1 MADSEKL
8 ETADEATLP
17 HSEAEIAAAVN
28 ARKRARRNQR
38 IGLTAAVV
46 VACVAVGGAGVALAG
61 APGSNNVISV
71 AAATDTPAPTS
82 TPVSIPADTP
92 AGEPTSIPTATPTST
107 PTGTP
112 TPTATATQQPT
123 KTTQSLAIDID
134 DPHSITTLVNKQR
147 PLAKDFVPK
156 NLVKLSSVGVPSAND
171 HSMRREAADASR
183 ELYDAA
189 GKAGYH
195 LDFASGYRSYELQ
208 TELYTEYVEQLG
220 QEAADATSAKP
231 GYSEHQTGL
240 AVDIFETNTDCILEG
255 CFGETKPGKWLKEN
269 SWQYGFILRY
279 ENGTQDVV
287 GYEYEPW
294 HFRYVG
300 KDVAAAYHESGARTY
315 EEFVGAPAAPDYKK
329 P

>member
-1 MADSEKL
+1 MADFEKL
-8 ETADEATLP
+8 ETADEAT
-17 HSEAEIAAAVN
+17 HSHSAQEAAV
-28 ARKRARRNQR
+28 AVSERKRARRKQG
-38 IGLTAAVV
+38 IGLAIAVV
-46 VACVAVGGAGVALAG
+46 VACAAVGGTGVALAG
-61 APGSNNVISV
+61 VSGQHDAIAVVAPSG
-71 AAATDTPAPTS
+71 TS
-82 TPVSIPADTP
+82 T
-92 AGEPTSIPTATPTST
+92 PTATPTPISAPAST
-107 PTGTP
+107 P
-112 TPTATATQQPT
+112 AQPNGSA
-123 KTTQSLAIDID
+123 QGLQIDID
-134 DPHSITTLVNKQR
+134 DPNSITALVNKQR

-156 NLVKLSSVGVPSAND
+156 NLVKLSSVGVPSVND
-171 HSMRREAADASR
+171 HSMRRDAADASR

-195 LDFASGYRSYELQ
+195 LNFASGYRSYELQ
-208 TELYTEYVEQLG
+208 TELYTEYVDQLG

-231 GYSEHQTGL
+231 GFSEHQTGL

-255 CFGETKPGKWLKEN
+255 CFGKTKAGKWLKEN
-269 SWQYGFILRY
+269 SWKYGFILRY

>member
-1 MADSEKL
+1 MADFEKL
-8 ETADEATLP
+8 ETADEAT
-17 HSEAEIAAAVN
+17 HSHSAHEIAVAVSE
-28 ARKRARRNQR
+28 RKRARRKQG
-38 IGLTAAVV
+38 IGLAIAVV
-46 VACVAVGGAGVALAG
+46 VACAAVGGTGVALAG
-61 APGSNNVISV
+61 VSGQHDAIVVAVPSGTTTPTATPTPIS
-71 AAATDTPAPTS
+71 APTS
-82 TPVSIPADTP
+82 TPAQPN
-92 AGEPTSIPTATPTST
+92 GST
-107 PTGTP
+107 QGL
-112 TPTATATQQPT
+112 Q
-123 KTTQSLAIDID
+123 IDID
-134 DPHSITTLVNKQR
+134 DPNSITALVNKQR

-156 NLVKLSSVGVPSAND
+156 NLVKLSSVGVPSVND

-189 GKAGYH
+189 GKAGHH
-195 LDFASGYRSYELQ
+195 LNFASGYRSYELQ
-208 TELYTEYVEQLG
+208 TELYTEYVDQLG

-231 GYSEHQTGL
+231 GFSEHQTGL
-240 AVDIFETNTDCILEG
+240 AVDIFESNTDCILEG

-269 SWQYGFILRY
+269 SWKYGFILRY

>member
-1 MADSEKL
+1 MADFEKL
-8 ETADEATLP
+8 ETADEAT
-17 HSEAEIAAAVN
+17 HSHSAHEIAVAVSE
-28 ARKRARRNQR
+28 RKRARRKQG
-38 IGLTAAVV
+38 IGLAIAVV
-46 VACVAVGGAGVALAG
+46 VACAAVGGTGVALAG
-61 APGSNNVISV
+61 VSGQHDAITVVAPSG
-71 AAATDTPAPTS
+71 TS
-82 TPVSIPADTP
+82 T
-92 AGEPTSIPTATPTST
+92 PTATPTPISAPTST
-107 PTGTP
+107 R
-112 TPTATATQQPT
+112 AQPNGSA
-123 KTTQSLAIDID
+123 QGLQIDID
-134 DPHSITTLVNKQR
+134 DPNSITTLVNKQR
-147 PLAKDFVPK
+147 PLPKDFVPK
-156 NLVKLSSVGVPSAND
+156 NLVKLSSVGVPSVND

-195 LDFASGYRSYELQ
+195 LNFASGYRSYELQ

-231 GYSEHQTGL
+231 GFSEHQTGL
-240 AVDIFETNTDCILEG
+240 AVDIFETSTDCILEG

-269 SWQYGFILRY
+269 SWKYGFILRY

>member
-1 MADSEKL
+1 MADFEKL
-8 ETADEATLP
+8 ETADEATHA
-17 HSEAEIAAAVN
+17 HSAQEAAV
-28 ARKRARRNQR
+28 ALSQRKRARRKQG
-38 IGLTAAVV
+38 IGLAIVVV
-46 VACVAVGGAGVALAG
+46 VACAAVGGTGVALAG
-61 APGSNNVISV
+61 VSGQHDAIAVVAPSGTSTPTATPTPIS
-71 AAATDTPAPTS
+71 APTS
-82 TPVSIPADTP
+82 TPAPPNGSAQ
-92 AGEPTSIPTATPTST
+92 GL
-107 PTGTP
+107 
-112 TPTATATQQPT
+112 Q
-123 KTTQSLAIDID
+123 IDID
-134 DPHSITTLVNKQR
+134 DPNSITALVNKQR

-156 NLVKLSSVGVPSAND
+156 NLVKLSSVGVPSVND

-195 LDFASGYRSYELQ
+195 LNFASGYRSYELQ
-208 TELYTEYVEQLG
+208 TELYTEYVDQLG

-231 GYSEHQTGL
+231 GFSEHQTGL

-269 SWQYGFILRY
+269 SWKYGFILRY

>member
-1 MADSEKL
+1 MADFEKL
-8 ETADEATLP
+8 ETADEATHA
-17 HSEAEIAAAVN
+17 HSAQAIAATVSE
-28 ARKRARRNQR
+28 RKRARRKQG
-38 IGLTAAVV
+38 IGLAIAVV
-46 VACVAVGGAGVALAG
+46 VACAAVGGTGVALAG
-61 APGSNNVISV
+61 VSGQHDAIAVAVPSGTTTPTATPTPIS
-71 AAATDTPAPTS
+71 APTS
-82 TPVSIPADTP
+82 TPA
-92 AGEPTSIPTATPTST
+92 
-107 PTGTP
+107 
-112 TPTATATQQPT
+112 QPNGSA
-123 KTTQSLAIDID
+123 QGLQIDID
-134 DPHSITTLVNKQR
+134 DPNSITALVNKQR

-156 NLVKLSSVGVPSAND
+156 NLVKLSSVGVPSVND

-195 LDFASGYRSYELQ
+195 LNFASGYRSYELQ
-208 TELYTEYVEQLG
+208 TELYTEYVDQLG

-231 GYSEHQTGL
+231 GFSEHQTGL

-269 SWQYGFILRY
+269 SWKYGFILRY

>member
-1 MADSEKL
+1 MADFERL
-8 ETADEATLP
+8 ETADEATHA
-17 HSEAEIAAAVN
+17 HSAQAIAATVSE
-28 ARKRARRNQR
+28 RKRARRKQG
-38 IGLTAAVV
+38 IGLAIAVV
-46 VACVAVGGAGVALAG
+46 VACAAVGGTGVALAG
-61 APGSNNVISV
+61 VSGQHDAIAVAVPSGTTTPTATPTPIS
-71 AAATDTPAPTS
+71 APTS
-82 TPVSIPADTP
+82 TPA
-92 AGEPTSIPTATPTST
+92 
-107 PTGTP
+107 
-112 TPTATATQQPT
+112 QPNGFA
-123 KTTQSLAIDID
+123 QGLQIDID
-134 DPHSITTLVNKQR
+134 DPNSITALVNKQR

-156 NLVKLSSVGVPSAND
+156 NLVKLSSVGVPSVND

-195 LDFASGYRSYELQ
+195 LNFASGYRSYELQ
-208 TELYTEYVEQLG
+208 TELYTEYVDQLG

-231 GYSEHQTGL
+231 GFSEHQTGL

-269 SWQYGFILRY
+269 SWKYGFILRY

>member
-1 MADSEKL
+1 MADFEKL
-8 ETADEATLP
+8 ETADEAT
-17 HSEAEIAAAVN
+17 HSHSAHEIAVAVSE
-28 ARKRARRNQR
+28 RKRARRKQG
-38 IGLTAAVV
+38 IGLAIAVV
-46 VACVAVGGAGVALAG
+46 VACAAVGGTGVALAG
-61 APGSNNVISV
+61 VSGQHDAIVVAVPSGTTTPTATPTPIS
-71 AAATDTPAPTS
+71 APTS
-82 TPVSIPADTP
+82 TPA
-92 AGEPTSIPTATPTST
+92 
-107 PTGTP
+107 
-112 TPTATATQQPT
+112 QPNGFA
-123 KTTQSLAIDID
+123 QGLQIDID
-134 DPHSITTLVNKQR
+134 DPNSITALVNKQR

-156 NLVKLSSVGVPSAND
+156 NLVKLSSVGVPSVND

-195 LDFASGYRSYELQ
+195 LNFASGYRSYELQ
-208 TELYTEYVEQLG
+208 TELYTEYVDQLG

-231 GYSEHQTGL
+231 GFSEHQTGL

-269 SWQYGFILRY
+269 SWKYGFILRY

>member
-1 MADSEKL
+1 M
-8 ETADEATLP
+8 TLS
-17 HSEAEIAAAVN
+17 HGEAEIAAAVR
-28 ARKRARRNQR
+28 ARKRARLNQR
-38 IGLTAAVV
+38 IGLIVAVV
-46 VACVAVGGAGVALAG
+46 VACAAVGGAGVALAG
-61 APGSNNVISV
+61 APGSSNVIAV
-71 AAATDTPAPTS
+71 AAPTDTPTPTS
-82 TPVSIPADTP
+82 TPVSIPAETP
-92 AGEPTSIPTATPTST
+92 AGEPTSIPTDATTS
-107 PTGTP
+107 PPAGTP
-112 TPTATATQQPT
+112 TPTATQQPD
-123 KTTQSLAIDID
+123 KTEQPLAIDID

-156 NLVKLSSVGVPSAND
+156 NLVKLSSVGVPSVND

-231 GYSEHQTGL
+231 GFSEHQTGL

-269 SWQYGFILRY
+269 SWKYGFILRY

-315 EEFVGAPAAPDYKK
+315 EEFVGAPAAPDYK

>member
-1 MADSEKL
+1 MADFEKL
-8 ETADEATLP
+8 ETADEAT
-17 HSEAEIAAAVN
+17 HSHSAHEIAVAVSE
-28 ARKRARRNQR
+28 RKRARRKQG
-38 IGLTAAVV
+38 IGLVIAVV
-46 VACVAVGGAGVALAG
+46 VACAAVGGTGVALAG
-61 APGSNNVISV
+61 VSGQHDAIVV
-71 AAATDTPAPTS
+71 AVPSGTTT
-82 TPVSIPADTP
+82 
-92 AGEPTSIPTATPTST
+92 PTATPTPISAPTST
-107 PTGTP
+107 R
-112 TPTATATQQPT
+112 AQPNGSA
-123 KTTQSLAIDID
+123 QGLQIDID
-134 DPHSITTLVNKQR
+134 DPNSITTLVNKQR
-147 PLAKDFVPK
+147 PLPKDFVPK
-156 NLVKLSSVGVPSAND
+156 NLVKLSSVGVPSVND

-195 LDFASGYRSYELQ
+195 LNFASGYRSYELQ

-231 GYSEHQTGL
+231 GFSEHQTGL
-240 AVDIFETNTDCILEG
+240 AVDIFETSTDCILEG
-255 CFGETKPGKWLKEN
+255 CFGKTKAGKWLKEN
-269 SWQYGFILRY
+269 SWKYGFILRY

-315 EEFVGAPAAPDYKK
+315 EEFVGAQAAPDYKK

>member
-1 MADSEKL
+1 MADFEKL
-8 ETADEATLP
+8 ETADEATHA
-17 HSEAEIAAAVN
+17 HSAQAIAATVSE
-28 ARKRARRNQR
+28 RKRARRKQG
-38 IGLTAAVV
+38 IGLAIAVV
-46 VACVAVGGAGVALAG
+46 VACAAVGGTGVALAG
-61 APGSNNVISV
+61 VSGQHDAIAVAVPSGTTTPTATPTPIS
-71 AAATDTPAPTS
+71 APTS
-82 TPVSIPADTP
+82 TPA
-92 AGEPTSIPTATPTST
+92 
-107 PTGTP
+107 
-112 TPTATATQQPT
+112 QPNGSA
-123 KTTQSLAIDID
+123 QGLQIDID
-134 DPHSITTLVNKQR
+134 DPNSITALVNKQR

-156 NLVKLSSVGVPSAND
+156 NLVKLSSVGVPSVND

-195 LDFASGYRSYELQ
+195 LNFASGYRSYELQ
-208 TELYTEYVEQLG
+208 TELYTEYVDQLG

-231 GYSEHQTGL
+231 GFSEHQTGL

-255 CFGETKPGKWLKEN
+255 CFGKTKAGKWLKEN
-269 SWQYGFILRY
+269 SWKYGFILRY

>member
-1 MADSEKL
+1 MADFERL
-8 ETADEATLP
+8 ETADEATHA
-17 HSEAEIAAAVN
+17 HSAQAIAATVSE
-28 ARKRARRNQR
+28 RKRARRKQG
-38 IGLTAAVV
+38 IGLAIAVV
-46 VACVAVGGAGVALAG
+46 VACAAVGGTGVALAG
-61 APGSNNVISV
+61 VSGQHDAIVVAVPSRTTTPTATPTPIS
-71 AAATDTPAPTS
+71 APTS
-82 TPVSIPADTP
+82 TPA
-92 AGEPTSIPTATPTST
+92 
-107 PTGTP
+107 
-112 TPTATATQQPT
+112 QPNGSA
-123 KTTQSLAIDID
+123 QGLQIDID
-134 DPHSITTLVNKQR
+134 DPNSITALVNKQR

-156 NLVKLSSVGVPSAND
+156 NLVKLSSVGVPSVND

-189 GKAGYH
+189 GKAGHH
-195 LDFASGYRSYELQ
+195 LNFASGYRSYELQ
-208 TELYTEYVEQLG
+208 TELYTEYVDQLG

-231 GYSEHQTGL
+231 GFSEHQTGL

-269 SWQYGFILRY
+269 SWKYGFILRY

-315 EEFVGAPAAPDYKK
+315 EEFVGAPAAPDYKQ

>member
-1 MADSEKL
+1 MADFEKL
-8 ETADEATLP
+8 ETADEAT
-17 HSEAEIAAAVN
+17 HSHSAHEIAVAVSE
-28 ARKRARRNQR
+28 RKRARRKQG
-38 IGLTAAVV
+38 IGLAIAVV
-46 VACVAVGGAGVALAG
+46 VACAAVCGTGVALAG
-61 APGSNNVISV
+61 VSGQHDAIVVAVPSGTTTPTATPTPIS
-71 AAATDTPAPTS
+71 APTS
-82 TPVSIPADTP
+82 TPAQPN
-92 AGEPTSIPTATPTST
+92 GST
-107 PTGTP
+107 QGL
-112 TPTATATQQPT
+112 Q
-123 KTTQSLAIDID
+123 IDID
-134 DPHSITTLVNKQR
+134 DPNSITALVNKQR

-156 NLVKLSSVGVPSAND
+156 NLVKLSSVGVPSVND

-189 GKAGYH
+189 GKAGHH
-195 LDFASGYRSYELQ
+195 LNFASGYRSYELQ
-208 TELYTEYVEQLG
+208 TELYTEYVDQLG

-231 GYSEHQTGL
+231 GFSEHQTGL
-240 AVDIFETNTDCILEG
+240 AVDIFESNTDCILEG

-269 SWQYGFILRY
+269 SWKYGFILRY

>member
-1 MADSEKL
+1 MALSQ
-8 ETADEATLP
+8 
-17 HSEAEIAAAVN
+17 
-28 ARKRARRNQR
+28 RKRARRKQG
-38 IGLTAAVV
+38 IGLAIAVV
-46 VACVAVGGAGVALAG
+46 VACAAVGGTGVALAG
-61 APGSNNVISV
+61 VSGQHDAIVVAVPSRTTTPTATPTPIS
-71 AAATDTPAPTS
+71 APTS
-82 TPVSIPADTP
+82 TPA
-92 AGEPTSIPTATPTST
+92 
-107 PTGTP
+107 
-112 TPTATATQQPT
+112 QPNGSA
-123 KTTQSLAIDID
+123 QGLQIDID
-134 DPHSITTLVNKQR
+134 DPNSITALVNKQR

-156 NLVKLSSVGVPSAND
+156 NLVKLSSVGVPSVND

-189 GKAGYH
+189 GKAGHH
-195 LDFASGYRSYELQ
+195 LNFASGYRSYELQ
-208 TELYTEYVEQLG
+208 TELYTEYVDQLG

-231 GYSEHQTGL
+231 GFSEHQTGL

-269 SWQYGFILRY
+269 SWKYGFILRY

-315 EEFVGAPAAPDYKK
+315 EEFVGAPAAPDYKQ